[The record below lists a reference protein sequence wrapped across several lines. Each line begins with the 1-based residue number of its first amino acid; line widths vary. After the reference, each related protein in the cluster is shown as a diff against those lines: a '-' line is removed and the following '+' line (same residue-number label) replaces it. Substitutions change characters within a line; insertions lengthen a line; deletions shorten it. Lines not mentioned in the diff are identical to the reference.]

1 MMATRKD
8 PPLLGEVVSRP
19 ATARAVMTLARVEG
33 RRLVQHPAILV
44 TIALAVVQTAP
55 FLLSPDATKEHNVGW
70 LLQISALVIS
80 FGALLAASLQAAKS
94 RRDRSEEL
102 FQTAPLSPAA
112 RTVAI
117 ALAAVW
123 VVAAVTVLL
132 LAGDLAIRV
141 AGKGAA
147 SDSGQALFPLFDVV
161 QGPLMAG
168 LLVLI
173 GIAVARWF
181 PTALAGPLAVVALF
195 VAANWIVN
203 AAGDPDWRR
212 LVPIDPDFL
221 DDGNLLAAAHAV
233 YLCGLAA
240 VVLAVA
246 LLRFGWSRWAG
257 ASLAGG
263 LAVATISGAL
273 QLAS

>member
-1 MMATRKD
+1 MIATRPD
-8 PPLLGEVVSRP
+8 GPLLEEIASPP

-33 RRLVQHPAILV
+33 RRLVRHPAILV
-44 TIALAVVQTAP
+44 AIALAVVQSAP
-55 FLLSPDATKEHNVGW
+55 FLLSPDATTEHNVGW

-80 FGALLAASLQAAKS
+80 FGALLAANLQAAKS

-102 FQTAPLSPAA
+102 FQAAPLSPAA
-112 RTVAI
+112 RTVAM

-147 SDSGQALFPLFDVV
+147 SDSGQALFPLFDLV

-195 VAANWIVN
+195 VAVNWIVN

-212 LVPIDPDFL
+212 LVPIDPSFV
-221 DDGNLLAAAHAV
+221 DDGGLLAAFHAV
-233 YLCGLAA
+233 YLCGLVA

-246 LLRFGWSRWAG
+246 LLRFGWTRWVR
-257 ASLAGG
+257 ASLVGG
-263 LAVATISGAL
+263 LAVASVSGAL